1 MAQTFKN
8 KIFTINTT
16 GSNVD
21 AVTCPAGKTM
31 LIRNL
36 MIFNDNASTSN
47 QTLHFVDNSQS
58 SSTANLWGDTYS
70 ISASTST
77 AFVNRWVLEES
88 DKIQIQTD
96 VNAQRYCLNYVELDN
111 ATGTQYKMT
120 SIRSTTEDSYVLL
133 LTVSTGHTMIIKHIG
148 LKNLSGSDATANLR
162 IVEATTNT
170 YVPIVSGTLED
181 DTVSG
186 DSEFDYYLLN
196 RTIVLEAG
204 DSLQLQMSEQPWTST
219 IHFMEI
225 PVPQIRGQ

>member
-1 MAQTFKN
+1 M
-8 KIFTINTT
+8 
-16 GSNVD
+16 
-21 AVTCPAGKTM
+21 
-31 LIRNL
+31 
-36 MIFNDNASTSN
+36 
-47 QTLHFVDNSQS
+47 
-58 SSTANLWGDTYS
+58 GDTYS
-70 ISASTST
+70 ISAGASS
-77 AFVNRWVLEES
+77 AFAYRWVLEES

-133 LTVSTGHTMIIKHIG
+133 LTVSTGHTMIIKHIA
-148 LKNLSGSDATANLR
+148 LKNLSGNDATANLR

-186 DSEFDYYLLN
+186 DSEFDYYFSN

>member
-8 KIFTINTT
+8 NIFTIDTT

-36 MIFNDNASTSN
+36 LMFNDNASTSN
-47 QTLHFVDNSQS
+47 QTLYFVDNSQS

-70 ISASTST
+70 ISAGGNSSFTY
-77 AFVNRWVLEES
+77 RWVLEES
-88 DKIQIQTD
+88 DKIQIQTN

-111 ATGTQYKMT
+111 ASSTQYKMT
-120 SIRSTTEDSYVLL
+120 SIRSTTEDSYVYL
-133 LTVSTGHTMIIKHIG
+133 LTVSTGHMMIIKHIA
-148 LKNLSGSDATANLR
+148 LKNLSGSDATASLR

-170 YVPIVSGTLED
+170 YVPLVEGTLED
-181 DTVSG
+181 DT
-186 DSEFDYYLLN
+186 DSSAGEYDYHLIS

-204 DSLQLQMSEQPWTST
+204 DSLQFQLSEQPWTST
-219 IHFMEI
+219 IHYMEV
-225 PVPQIRGQ
+225 PVPKLRA

>member
-1 MAQTFKN
+1 MAQQFKN

-31 LIRNL
+31 LIRYLL
-36 MIFNDNASTSN
+36 MFNDNASTSV
-47 QTLHFVDNSQS
+47 QSLYFVDDSQNSS
-58 SSTANLWGDTYS
+58 LANLWADTYG
-70 ISASTST
+70 IGAGLST
-77 AFVNRWVLEES
+77 AFTYRWVLEES

-111 ATGTQYKMT
+111 AGGTQYKMT
-120 SIRSTTEDSYVLL
+120 SIKSTTEDSYVLL
-133 LTVSTGHTMIIKHIG
+133 LTVSTGHTMIIKHLA
-148 LKNLSGSDATANLR
+148 LKNLSGSDSTASLR

-170 YVPIVSGTLED
+170 YVPIVEGTIED
-181 DTVSG
+181 NTVTN
-186 DSEFDYYLLN
+186 DSEYDYALVS

-225 PVPQIRGQ
+225 PVPQLRA

>member
-36 MIFNDNASTSN
+36 MIFNDNASTTN
-47 QTLHFVDNSQS
+47 QTLYFVDNSQS

-70 ISASTST
+70 ISAGGSS
-77 AFVNRWVLEES
+77 AFAYRWVLEES

-148 LKNLSGSDATANLR
+148 LKNLSGSDSTASLR
-162 IVEATTNT
+162 IVEASTNT
-170 YVPIVSGTLED
+170 YVPIVEGTIED
-181 DTVSG
+181 DTSSG
-186 DSEFDYYLLN
+186 DGEFDYYLLS

-225 PVPQIRGQ
+225 PVPKLRA

>member
-8 KIFTINTT
+8 KIFTIDTT

-36 MIFNDNASTSN
+36 MIFNDNASTTN
-47 QTLHFVDNSQS
+47 QTLYFVDNSQS

-70 ISASTST
+70 ISAGASS
-77 AFVNRWVLEES
+77 AFAYRWVLEES

-133 LTVSTGHTMIIKHIG
+133 LTVSTGHTMIIKHIA
-148 LKNLSGSDATANLR
+148 LKNLSGNDATANLR

-186 DSEFDYYLLN
+186 DSEFDYYFSN